1 MPSYSTAINIS
12 QARRWICEVRG
23 KSKSS
28 SIALFLTG
36 RCLEKVTVFH
46 FKRRYPSPPP
56 LLHWLYSSLVTMRTR
71 SLKAVIMVHPA
82 ASLGEICSVRVAD
95 SPLAERRILC
105 GHDTRDDRKRPGK
118 GLPVVRVRVEGRAF
132 EGAEVASVLVN
143 LSGAGSGCIDCS

>member
-1 MPSYSTAINIS
+1 MRSAGQVKELVNRLIS
-12 QARRWICEVRG
+12 DWEVFGESHRVSLQA
-23 KSKSS
+23 
-28 SIALFLTG
+28 
-36 RCLEKVTVFH
+36 TV
-46 FKRRYPSPPP
+46 P

-143 LSGAGSGCIDCS
+143 LSGAGS